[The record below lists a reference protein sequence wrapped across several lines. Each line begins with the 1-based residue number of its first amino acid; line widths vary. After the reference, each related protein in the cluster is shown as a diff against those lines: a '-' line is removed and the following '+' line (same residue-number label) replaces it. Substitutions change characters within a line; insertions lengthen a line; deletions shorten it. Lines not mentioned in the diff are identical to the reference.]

1 MNGMTRRDA
10 VKMLALAA
18 SGVGMGTTLAGK
30 AFAAGD
36 WPTRSVRVLMGF
48 SAGGGADSMT
58 RPVMQYV
65 STALGQTMVV
75 ENRTGGNT
83 VIASQAA
90 LQLPPDG
97 YIFLVNGLR
106 HVVNPFLMND
116 LPFDYAKSFIP
127 VSQMCRYPE
136 TFAVNVNAPWKTMHD
151 LVEYARANPNKI
163 RYGTANVGGMAH
175 IQMEL
180 LKAKQGVQMVNVP
193 YTNAPDIAT
202 DVAGGRLDMSV
213 LTASTI
219 GPMLRAGKVRLL
231 GVGND
236 TRAKLL
242 PDVPTMAELGYAEAN
257 LSDWTG
263 LFAPVGTPDDIVRK
277 MQATVAKAARDRAV
291 LDRIEP
297 QGTELVCSTP
307 EAFTAFLEEQ
317 RKAVKYAIDTAHITL
332 N

>member
-1 MNGMTRRDA
+1 MNEFTRRDA
-10 VKMLALAA
+10 VKLLALA
-18 SGVGMGTTLAGK
+18 VPGMAVANQ
-30 AFAAGD
+30 AFAQSP

-58 RPVMQYV
+58 RPVMQYA

-83 VIASQAA
+83 VVAA
-90 LQLPPDG
+90 GAVLQLPPDG
-97 YIFLVNGLR
+97 YVLFVNGLQ
-106 HVVNPFLMND
+106 HVVNPFLMSD
-116 LPFDYAKSFIP
+116 LPFDYTKSFVP

-136 TFAVNVNAPWKTMHD
+136 TFAVNVNAPWKTMLE

-163 RYGTANVGGMAH
+163 RYGTANVGGMGH

-193 YTNAPDIAT
+193 YTSAPDIAT

-213 LTASTI
+213 LTASTV

-231 GVGND
+231 AVGND
-236 TRAKLL
+236 TRAKLF
-242 PDVPTMAELGYAEAN
+242 PDVPTMAEVGYPEAN
-257 LSDWTG
+257 LSDWSG
-263 LFAPVGTPDDIVRK
+263 MFVPVGTPVDVIQKV
-277 MQATVAKAARDRAV
+277 QATLAAAAKDRAV

-307 EAFTAFLEEQ
+307 EEFSAFLDAQ

>member
-1 MNGMTRRDA
+1 MNEFTRRDA
-10 VKMLALAA
+10 VKLLALA
-18 SGVGMGTTLAGK
+18 VPGMAVANQ
-30 AFAAGD
+30 AFAQSP

-58 RPVMQYV
+58 RPVMQYA

-83 VIASQAA
+83 VVAA
-90 LQLPPDG
+90 GAVLQLPPDG
-97 YIFLVNGLR
+97 YVLFVNGLQ
-106 HVVNPFLMND
+106 HVVNPFLMSD
-116 LPFDYAKSFIP
+116 LPFDYTKSFVP

-136 TFAVNVNAPWKTMHD
+136 TFAVNVNAPWKTMQE

-163 RYGTANVGGMAH
+163 RYGTANVGGMGH

-193 YTNAPDIAT
+193 YTSAPDIAT

-213 LTASTI
+213 LTASTV

-231 GVGND
+231 AVGND
-236 TRAKLL
+236 TRAKLF
-242 PDVPTMAELGYAEAN
+242 PDVPTMAEVGYPEAN
-257 LSDWTG
+257 LSDWSG
-263 LFAPVGTPDDIVRK
+263 MFVPVGTPNDVIRK
-277 MQATVAKAARDRAV
+277 VQATLAAAAKDRAV

-307 EAFTAFLEEQ
+307 EEFSAFLDAQ

>member
-1 MNGMTRRDA
+1 MNEFTRRDA
-10 VKMLALAA
+10 VKLLALA
-18 SGVGMGTTLAGK
+18 VPGMAVANQ
-30 AFAAGD
+30 AFAQNP

-48 SAGGGADSMT
+48 SAGGGADSTT
-58 RPVMQYV
+58 RPVMQYA

-83 VIASQAA
+83 VVAA
-90 LQLPPDG
+90 GAVLQLPPDG
-97 YIFLVNGLR
+97 YVLFVNGLQ
-106 HVVNPFLMND
+106 HVVNPFLMSD
-116 LPFDYAKSFIP
+116 LPFDYTKSFVP

-136 TFAVNVNAPWKTMHD
+136 TFAVNVNAPWKTMQE

-163 RYGTANVGGMAH
+163 RYGTANVGGMGH

-193 YTNAPDIAT
+193 YTSAPDIAT

-213 LTASTI
+213 LTASTV

-231 GVGND
+231 AVGND
-236 TRAKLL
+236 TRAKLF
-242 PDVPTMAELGYAEAN
+242 PDVPTMAEVGYPEAN
-257 LSDWTG
+257 LSDWSG
-263 LFAPVGTPDDIVRK
+263 MFVPVGTPDDVIRK
-277 MQATVAKAARDRAV
+277 VQATLAAAAKDRAV

-307 EAFTAFLEEQ
+307 EEFSAFLDAQ